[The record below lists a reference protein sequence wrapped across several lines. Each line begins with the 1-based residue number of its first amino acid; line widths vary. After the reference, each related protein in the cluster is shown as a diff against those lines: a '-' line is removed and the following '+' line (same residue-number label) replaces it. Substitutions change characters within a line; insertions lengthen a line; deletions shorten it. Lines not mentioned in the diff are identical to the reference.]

1 LFSFPSSI
9 RERERYKGEI
19 GRYRNDRG
27 REANDREIGRDGLV
41 ERDREETNRER

>member
-27 REANDREIGRDGLV
+27 REEKDREMVRDS
-41 ERDREETNRER
+41 